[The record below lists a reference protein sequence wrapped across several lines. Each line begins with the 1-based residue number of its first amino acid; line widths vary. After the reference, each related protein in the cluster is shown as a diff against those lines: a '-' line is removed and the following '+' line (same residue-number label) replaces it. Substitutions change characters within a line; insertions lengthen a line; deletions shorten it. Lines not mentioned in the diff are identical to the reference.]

1 MKIDYF
7 NAQGQPKIVW
17 PASFA
22 LARAYLDQL
31 ERSNGLAAEEISATR
46 EALAS
51 AEKGSDTERRDEL
64 NKLASRLE
72 TASGSATDAAKVRT
86 LTETV
91 QRLAAV
97 PAVAHAGGTE

>member
-1 MKIDYF
+1 MDYF
-7 NAQGQPKIVW
+7 NVQGQSKIVW
-17 PASFA
+17 PATFA

-31 ERSNGLAAEEISATR
+31 ERSNGLAGEEISAAR

-51 AEKGSDTERRDEL
+51 AEKESDTERRDEL

-72 TASGSATDAAKVRT
+72 TAAGSATDAARVRT

>member
-1 MKIDYF
+1 MRTPPPLRRRVRLAPPRREADR
-7 NAQGQPKIVW
+7 A
-17 PASFA
+17 AS
-22 LARAYLDQL
+22 R
-31 ERSNGLAAEEISATR
+31 ERSID

-72 TASGSATDAAKVRT
+72 TASGSASDAAKVRT